1 VWKDGPQTYLGVF
14 VTGFPNLLMTMGP
27 HAGLSNYT
35 RTAEYSVEWV
45 TGVIRF
51 ATERGLTRIE
61 ATEEAV
67 AEWTDHVLSLGQDL
81 LMNEVGSWMTGVNRN
96 VEGKQKPRIMRY
108 SGGHPAYR
116 EHCDA
121 VSAAGYAKLAMS

>member
-1 VWKDGPQTYLGVF
+1 
-14 VTGFPNLLMTMGP
+14 
-27 HAGLSNYT
+27 
-35 RTAEYSVEWV
+35 YSVEWV

-51 ATERGLTRIE
+51 ATERGLRRIE
-61 ATEEAV
+61 ATPSAV
-67 AEWTDHVLSLGQDL
+67 NEWTNHVLALGQGQ

-116 EHCDA
+116 QYCDA
-121 VSAAGYAKLAMS
+121 VAAEGYRKLAYETEPRPSGSLSAARLRDPPATCRSCVRAKPSLPPTQHI